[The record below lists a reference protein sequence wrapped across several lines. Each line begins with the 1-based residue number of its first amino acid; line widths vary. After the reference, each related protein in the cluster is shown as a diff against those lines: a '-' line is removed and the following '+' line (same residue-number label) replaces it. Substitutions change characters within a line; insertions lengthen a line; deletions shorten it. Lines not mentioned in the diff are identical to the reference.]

1 MIEYIPR
8 QAAIAA
14 VIEAKMPDTTPDGIP
29 IANGKRS
36 VSDCIR
42 RIRDIP
48 AVDVRYVGHGKWLN
62 DYKMPTCS
70 ICGNA
75 VPFPDQYCSNCGS
88 KMDLDIA
95 DYVAERG
102 RENG

>member
-1 MIEYIPR
+1 MTEYIER
-8 QAAIAA
+8 KAAINALKKDVMGGLNYEHILNNIAA
-14 VIEAKMPDTTPDGIP
+14 AEVRP
-29 IANGKRS
+29 I
-36 VSDCIR
+36 V
-42 RIRDIP
+42 
-48 AVDVRYVGHGKWLN
+48 HGKWLK

-95 DYVAERG
+95 DYVDERG
-102 RENG
+102 CENGFVY

>member
-1 MIEYIPR
+1 MTEYIDR
-8 QAAIAA
+8 QKIGLTDFE
-14 VIEAKMPDTTPDGIP
+14 IIMCDGNYKEALKMLLDKIGKLPAEDVQP
-29 IANGKRS
+29 I
-36 VSDCIR
+36 V
-42 RIRDIP
+42 
-48 AVDVRYVGHGKWLN
+48 HGKWLK

-95 DYVAERG
+95 NYVDERG
-102 RENG
+102 CENG

>member
-1 MIEYIPR
+1 MTEYIDR
-8 QAAIAA
+8 QKIGLTDFE
-14 VIEAKMPDTTPDGIP
+14 IIMCDGNYKEALKMLLDKIGKLPAEDVQP
-29 IANGKRS
+29 I
-36 VSDCIR
+36 V
-42 RIRDIP
+42 
-48 AVDVRYVGHGKWLN
+48 HGKWLRN
-62 DYKMPTCS
+62 YNMPTCS

-95 DYVAERG
+95 DYVDERG